1 MKPSSMAVVPH
12 PRRLLGKQDLRA
24 GAMRVVV
31 VVAVVGGTEVAALVL
46 NSATTVGQVLQCTV
60 GVARRMARAAGCW
73 SSRQRLRVCPPA

>member
-1 MKPSSMAVVPH
+1 MAVVPH

-60 GVARRMARAAGCW
+60 GVA
-73 SSRQRLRVCPPA
+73 